1 VRKAMTGG
9 LAIAVVG
16 GLWLAGVKASDH
28 DDGETELKGRNLN
41 LTDLY
46 VFREDWQT
54 GVGGDSGN
62 LVFVMCANP
71 RSVARQQYY
80 WSTNARYE
88 FHVGR
93 LPLASLNGAATGSEN
108 FTLRFEFGAPDGA
121 NRQAV
126 TVTAIRDGAEFV
138 ATTGARFDN
147 GVATGGTESIKTT
160 PIGGAGAY
168 VHEAYDVTL
177 GGSTLRVHSGLHE
190 DPFFFDVESYFR
202 VRAALAGIGPAAAFK
217 PAATAVDFTAG
228 YNTNA
233 IVVRV
238 PIAFIQGT
246 STDPVFDVWETISVR
261 Q

>member
-1 VRKAMTGG
+1 MIGT
-9 LAIAVVG
+9 LAIAVAG
-16 GLWLAGVKASDH
+16 GLWMAGARASDH

-46 VFREDWQT
+46 CFREDWQT
-54 GVGGDSGN
+54 GNAGDNGN

-80 WSTNARYE
+80 WSTGARYE

-93 LPLASLNGAATGSEN
+93 LPLASVNGAAPGTEQ
-108 FTLRFEFGAPDGA
+108 FTLRFEFGAPDGT
-121 NRQAV
+121 NRQPM
-126 TVTAIRDGAEFV
+126 TVTAIRDGAEFA
-138 ATTGARFDN
+138 ATVGARFDN

-168 VHEAYDVTL
+168 VHEAYDITL
-177 GGSTLRVHSGLHE
+177 GGSTLRVHSGHHE

-217 PAATAVDFTAG
+217 PTTTAADFTAG
-228 YNTNA
+228 YNVNA

-238 PIAFIQGT
+238 PIAFVQGA